1 MKLDKPIAFGYTA
14 KIYAWDEGR
23 VLKLFHNW
31 FELQSIEFEQR
42 LARAVH
48 ASGLPVPAVYE
59 IIQVEGRNGLIYERV
74 DGLSMWEVLG
84 KQPWRLGAF
93 ARRTAE
99 LHAQMHASKVQPQLP
114 AQRKRLE
121 YKLNHADPL
130 PAPLKK
136 GALEALVSLPEGTS
150 LCHRDFHPGNILVTA
165 KDEIII
171 DWIDAS
177 LGNPLADVARTSI
190 IALGAAA
197 SSQVTGRFQ
206 KFIVHLFH
214 GLYLRHYFRLRP
226 GGKQEYRR
234 WLPVVAAARLDEGIR
249 ENEKWLIEQA
259 TKGLKN
265 QNKEA
270 LQ

>member
-84 KQPWRLGAF
+84 KQPWRLGTF

-150 LCHRDFHPGNILVTA
+150 LCHGDFHPGNILVTA

-265 QNKEA
+265 QNKEV
-270 LQ
+270 L